1 VNVIIIK
8 CNYSSYDI
16 SQKHLLS
23 VRNSVLNSNFKSK
36 EKFSFEHFGRKKN
49 GEFIFKYYS
58 NIFTFFYYLSRGFN
72 KLSPGSGCYFLLLK
86 KYIATVVEL
95 NFTTKEMISI
105 FPLRTFH
112 LYVATLQ
119 QHLHMEYISLSS
131 SDIPEL
137 LVPIIIFFYRG
148 LLLTRK
154 QLNQSFLVVKLKSS
168 LRKFYSRLHD
178 FGNRYGI
185 SASQMTTDMVRL
197 S

>member
-1 VNVIIIK
+1 MNVIIIK

-16 SQKHLLS
+16 SQTHMLS

-36 EKFSFEHFGRKKN
+36 TKFSFEHFGRKKN

-95 NFTTKEMISI
+95 NFTTKEMTSI

-119 QHLHMEYISLSS
+119 QHMHMEYIYLSS
-131 SDIPEL
+131 SYIPEL
-137 LVPIIIFFYRG
+137 LVPIIMFFIEG
-148 LLLTRK
+148 CC
-154 QLNQSFLVVKLKSS
+154 
-168 LRKFYSRLHD
+168 
-178 FGNRYGI
+178 
-185 SASQMTTDMVRL
+185 
-197 S
+197 

>member
-112 LYVATLQ
+112 LYVANTPAAPAYGV
-119 QHLHMEYISLSS
+119 YISQFIRYSRTFGS
-131 SDIPEL
+131 NHY
-137 LVPIIIFFYRG
+137 FFYRG

-154 QLNQSFLVVKLKSS
+154 QLNQSLLVVKLKSS

-178 FGNRYGI
+178 FGNRYGV